1 MAAELG
7 KLSSAAFFVCHSEPD
22 SESALKKQTL
32 KRSDLV
38 NEFEFRVTTVV

>member
-7 KLSSAAFFVCHSEPD
+7 KLSSAVFFCVF
-22 SESALKKQTL
+22 KKTL

-38 NEFEFRVTTVV
+38 NEFEFRVTTVI